1 MEQVMVYQYKGS
13 LTLEVET
20 SLEQQMEL
28 IRAAEQR
35 SWEAA
40 EEARLEARRIA
51 RQNQALR
58 DQLADQ
64 RRKKRNAQT
73 QARRLRERLGEV
85 LATIPEPEP
94 EPDTVH
100 GGREGLEAACREV
113 AAFEARR
120 RQERKAA

>member
-1 MEQVMVYQYKGS
+1 MYQYKGS

-20 SLEQQMEL
+20 SLERQMEL

-51 RQNQALR
+51 RQNKSLR
-58 DQLADQ
+58 EQLADQ

-85 LATIPEPEP
+85 MASIPKPEPEHN
-94 EPDTVH
+94 DTIH

-113 AAFEARR
+113 AAYERR
-120 RQERKAA
+120 KRHELAA